1 MKRLTTRA
9 KVKRLELEVR
19 RHEEALVH
27 CVDRIDEH
35 LLRCHNRIDDYK
47 EMFLILV
54 GLNERLANLG
64 DDPVELRSH
73 VDSQSS
79 DDLILARV
87 EALKAEGT
95 TLSN

>member
-9 KVKRLELEVR
+9 KVKRIELEFR

-35 LLRCHNRIDDYK
+35 LLRCHNRIDEYK
-47 EMFLILV
+47 EAFSLLV

-64 DDPVELRSH
+64 DDPVELQSH
-73 VDSQSS
+73 VVSHSP
-79 DDLILARV
+79 DDVILARV
-87 EALKAEGT
+87 EALKVEGK